1 VLHEIWR
8 FISGGMMSW
17 YETKMFIEHASIV
30 TSDALHVIVGVL
42 IWILIAMLLRR
53 PLTDWLPLLLLAVL
67 LIFNETV
74 DLWVERWPDAAMQY
88 GESAK
93 DVLLT
98 LTLPLVLMV
107 LARTRPRLFSGPGG
121 RRGRR

>member
-1 VLHEIWR
+1 MLHEIWR

-42 IWILIAMLLRR
+42 IWIVIAMLLRR